1 MRLPCLQNELCDWHG
16 VCVCVCVCE
25 REHWG
30 VVVGMDEVTMFAE

>member
-1 MRLPCLQNELCDWHG
+1 MNYVAG
-16 VCVCVCVCE
+16 MVCVCVCE

>member
-1 MRLPCLQNELCDWHG
+1 MNYVAG
-16 VCVCVCVCE
+16 MVCVCVCVCE